1 MTSPSPDRAVVAVA
15 AVARN
20 GVIGNGPD
28 IPWHVPGE
36 QARFKRLTMGGVL
49 VMGRRTYES
58 IGRPLPGRR
67 TVVLSRGPGWAP
79 APEHADRVDVVGTP
93 EEALEVAAGHP
104 GTTFVAGGGE
114 VYRLLWPWTTVLE
127 LTEIDLEPDGDV
139 TFPEIGPG
147 WVEVSR
153 EPHEGHSYVRW
164 ERTPDQEEHQ

>member
-1 MTSPSPDRAVVAVA
+1 MSVTSPGRAVVAVA

-36 QARFKRLTMGGVL
+36 QARFKQLTMGGVL
-49 VMGRRTYES
+49 VMGRRTYDS

-67 TVVLSRGPGWAP
+67 TVVLTRDPSWAP
-79 APEHADRVDVVGTP
+79 APEHAARVDVVTTP
-93 EEALEVAAGHP
+93 EQALAAAAGHP

-127 LTEIDLEPDGDV
+127 LTEIDLEPAGDV
-139 TFPEIGPG
+139 TFPEVGAG

-153 EPHEGHSYVRW
+153 EPKDGHAYVRW
-164 ERTPDQEEHQ
+164 ERVPEQEEQG